1 MLSPTEVTTS
11 AAHITAGRFDA
22 DLPQL
27 NGIASRLIA
36 RAESKGLEPEWAEDT
51 GWSQSYRVAVS
62 VNADGSKRMQSRTDR
77 TLYIETFCEDVG
89 GSIWFK
95 LAVYRYGKSGTIHSS
110 VDIGIAN
117 IGANSTR
124 WHSYSANDAPH
135 AALVRQIVGWK

>member
-1 MLSPTEVTTS
+1 MSTKITTS
-11 AAHITAGRFDA
+11 TAHLAAEKFDVSV
-22 DLPQL
+22 PQL
-27 NGIASRLIA
+27 NRIACRMLA

-51 GWSQSYRVAVS
+51 GWGTSYRVAVG